1 MSIRFGTDGVR
12 GLANAGVSPELALA
26 LGAATA
32 SVFDADQVVIG
43 RDTRRSGPMLE
54 AAAAAGVAAS
64 GARAVL
70 VGVVAT
76 PAVAL
81 ASAQLEAPG
90 IVISA
95 SHNAFADNGLKV
107 FAPGGRKLTDDQ
119 QSQVEAALAAVLGAE
134 PAALSRPTGAGVG
147 TIETTDVADAYAQ
160 HVIDALDGRDLD
172 GMHVVL
178 DCANGA
184 NSAVAPAVFERLGA
198 TVEVLAAAPDGT
210 NINERCGST
219 DPTEL
224 SAAVVRLGAD
234 LGIAFDGD
242 ADRMVA
248 VGPDGSIVSGDHT
261 LVLFAEDLRAR
272 GRLHDDT
279 LVVTVM
285 SNLGLHRALAEAG
298 ISVVTTPVGDRSVL
312 EALDTGGWSL
322 GGEQSGHIVFSDL
335 ATTGDG
341 LLAGVL
347 LADLVRRAGRPLDE
361 LAGAAM
367 THVPQ
372 VLLNV
377 AIATPM
383 PDVTDRIVEALAAAT
398 SELGADG
405 RVLVRPSGTEPVVR
419 VMVEA
424 IDASV
429 ADDVAQ
435 RLAEA
440 VRSVSTD

>member
-12 GLANAGVSPELALA
+12 GLANADVSPELALA

-32 SVFDADQVVIG
+32 SVFGADQVVIG

-81 ASAQLEAPG
+81 ASAQRDAPG

-119 QSQVEAALAAVLGAE
+119 QSRVEGELAAVLDADPS
-134 PAALSRPTGAGVG
+134 PAGRPTGTDVG
-147 TIETTDVADAYAQ
+147 TIEAADVSDAYAQ
-160 HVIDALDGRDLD
+160 HVVDALEGRDLD
-172 GMHVVL
+172 GLHVVL

-184 NSAVAPAVFERLGA
+184 NSTVAPEVFRRLGA
-198 TVEVLAAAPDGT
+198 EVEVLAATPDGT

-219 DPTEL
+219 DPADL
-224 SAAVVRLGAD
+224 STAVARHGAD

-242 ADRMVA
+242 ADRMLA
-248 VGPDGSIVSGDHT
+248 VDPDGAPVSGDHT
-261 LVLFAEDLRAR
+261 LALFAEDLRAR
-272 GRLHDDT
+272 GRLRDDT
-279 LVVTVM
+279 VVVTVM
-285 SNLGLHRALAEAG
+285 TNLGFHHAMAAAG

-312 EALDTGGWSL
+312 EALDAGGWSL
-322 GGEQSGHIVFSDL
+322 GGEQSGHIVFADL
-335 ATTGDG
+335 MTTGDG
-341 LLAGVL
+341 LLAAVL
-347 LADLVRRAGRPLDE
+347 LADLVRRSGRPLDE
-361 LAGAAM
+361 LSNAAM
-367 THVPQ
+367 ASLPQ
-372 VLLNV
+372 VLVNV
-377 AIATPM
+377 AVDRPL
-383 PDVTDRIVEALAAAT
+383 PDVVERLGPELDAEVDR
-398 SELGADG
+398 LGTTG

-424 IDASV
+424 AEWDEAN
-429 ADDVAQ
+429 AVAQ
-435 RLAEA
+435 RLAGA
-440 VRSVSTD
+440 VRQLQRG

>member
-32 SVFDADQVVIG
+32 SVFGADQVVIG

-81 ASAQLEAPG
+81 ASAQREAPG

-107 FAPGGRKLTDDQ
+107 FAPGGRKLTDEQ
-119 QSQVEAALAAVLGAE
+119 QSRVESELAAVLGAE
-134 PAALSRPTGAGVG
+134 PSELQRPTGAAVG
-147 TIETTDVADAYAQ
+147 AIDTADASAPYAQ
-160 HVIDALDGRDLD
+160 HVVDALEGRDLD
-172 GMHVVL
+172 GLHVVL

-184 NSAVAPAVFERLGA
+184 NSVVAPEVFRRLGA
-198 TVEVLAAAPDGT
+198 RVDVLAAEPDGT
-210 NINERCGST
+210 NINDRCGST
-219 DPTEL
+219 DPAEL
-224 SAAVVRLGAD
+224 SAAVALHGAD

-242 ADRMVA
+242 ADRMLA
-248 VGPDGSIVSGDHT
+248 VDPDGAPVSGDHT
-261 LVLFAEDLRAR
+261 LALFAEDLRDR
-272 GRLHDDT
+272 GRLREDT

-285 SNLGLHRALAEAG
+285 SNLGLHRAMAEAG

-312 EALDTGGWSL
+312 EALDRGGWSL

-335 ATTGDG
+335 MTTGDG
-341 LLAGVL
+341 LLAAVL
-347 LADLVRRAGRPLDE
+347 LADLVRRSGRPLDE
-361 LAGAAM
+361 LADAAM
-367 THVPQ
+367 AHVPQ
-372 VLLNV
+372 ILLNV
-377 AIATPM
+377 AIEVPM
-383 PDVTDRIVEALAAAT
+383 PDVTDRIAESLDAANAQ
-398 SELGADG
+398 LGADG

-424 IDASV
+424 LDAGDADAV
-429 ADDVAQ
+429 AH
-435 RLAEA
+435 RLADA
-440 VRSVSTD
+440 VRAASAG

>member
-32 SVFDADQVVIG
+32 SVFGAEQVVIG

-54 AAAAAGVAAS
+54 SAAAAGVAAS

-81 ASAQLEAPG
+81 ASAQLDAPG

-119 QSQVEAALAAVLGAE
+119 QSQVEAALAAVLGADPTSLE
-134 PAALSRPTGAGVG
+134 RPTGAGVG
-147 TIETTDVADAYAQ
+147 TIDSADVADAYAQ
-160 HVIDALDGRDLD
+160 HVVDALEGRDLD
-172 GMHVVL
+172 GLHVVL

-184 NSAVAPAVFERLGA
+184 NSSVAPVVFERLGA
-198 TVEVLAAAPDGT
+198 TVEVLAATPDGT

-219 DPTEL
+219 DPAEL
-224 SAAVVRLGAD
+224 SAEVVRLGAD
-234 LGIAFDGD
+234 LGVAFDGD

-248 VGPDGSIVSGDHT
+248 VGPDGSIVSGDRT
-261 LVLFAEDLRAR
+261 LVLFAQDLRAR
-272 GRLHDDT
+272 GRLHEDT

-285 SNLGLHRALAEAG
+285 SNLGLHRALAEEG

-347 LADLVRRAGRPLDE
+347 LADLVRRSGRPLDE
-361 LAGAAM
+361 LARAAM

-377 AIATPM
+377 AIPAPM
-383 PDVTDRIVEALAAAT
+383 PDITEQIAEPLAAANA
-398 SELGADG
+398 ELGADG

-424 IDASV
+424 VDADV

-435 RLAEA
+435 RLADA
-440 VRSVSTD
+440 VRAASAD